1 MDKRKQFEIGEHVL
15 IKAKSLGETDYEDR
29 ELEGEIVCKRDLPD
43 DAIYDVFVREK
54 SNENGTDYGMTFRR
68 YEQNIYKTH
77 EELVKGQ
84 IKEISNTIKEK
95 QEQIKYLR
103 NLKEKLKNKRK
114 DK

>member
-1 MDKRKQFEIGEHVL
+1 MKRNEFAIGEHVL
-15 IKAKSLGETDYEDR
+15 IKVKSLGETDYEDE
-29 ELEGEIVCKRDLPD
+29 ELEGEIICKHDLHD
-43 DAIYDVFVREK
+43 DAIYDVFIREK

-77 EELVKGQ
+77 EKLVKGQ

-103 NLKEKLKNKRK
+103 NLKEKLKNEIHKY
-114 DK
+114 

>member
-1 MDKRKQFEIGEHVL
+1 MKKKQFEIGECVL
-15 IKAKSLGETDYEDR
+15 IKAKSLGETNYEDR
-29 ELEGEIVCKRDLPD
+29 ELEGEIICKCDLPD

-95 QEQIKYLR
+95 QEQIKL
-103 NLKEKLKNKRK
+103 LKNIKEELKNKLK
-114 DK
+114 

>member
-1 MDKRKQFEIGEHVL
+1 
-15 IKAKSLGETDYEDR
+15 
-29 ELEGEIVCKRDLPD
+29 
-43 DAIYDVFVREK
+43 
-54 SNENGTDYGMTFRR
+54 MTFRR

-103 NLKEKLKNKRK
+103 NIKEKLKNEIH
-114 DK
+114 